1 MKKIIIAT
9 ALVTAMGIASALEV
23 GVSEVR
29 DYHLHA
35 NGSRISLAASPIGNL
50 TPQVSITHVSKQFN
64 QYAIGGDYAV
74 TKVGPIALAVTAAG
88 VYQDTTPGAK
98 RSDGYALSYGV
109 KATVELAKDIS
120 VVAGIER
127 LSTQN
132 RISAFA
138 GNSAVVGV
146 QVKL

>member
-9 ALVTAMGIASALEV
+9 ALVAAMGIASALEV

-35 NGSRISLAASPIGNL
+35 NGSRISLATSAIGSL
-50 TPQVSITHVSKQFN
+50 TPQASITHVAKQFN
-64 QYAIGGDYAV
+64 QYAIGADYAV
-74 TKVGPIALAVTAAG
+74 TKFGPVALAVTAAG
-88 VYQDTTPGAK
+88 VFQDTTPGAK
-98 RSDGYALSYGV
+98 RSDGYALSYGA
-109 KATVELAKDIS
+109 KATVELAKNVS
-120 VVAGIER
+120 VVAGVER
-127 LSTQN
+127 LSTQH